1 MNISITTHDNKKKPN
16 LNTNQVTVFV
26 IAVNHIQNNPV
37 DI

>member
-1 MNISITTHDNKKKPN
+1 MNISITTHDNKKNN

-26 IAVNHIQNNPV
+26 IAVNQIHNNPV